1 MGGDTTTP
9 SGGAIPDPFGL
20 VGARLEGKY
29 DIQSVVAEGGFG
41 VVYRAMHRTL
51 HKPIAVKVLK
61 VPETLSDGHR
71 KEFLDKFAQEARTIA
86 QFEHPAIV
94 RVIDFG
100 ASPMPRGEAAPWMV
114 LEWLQGAT
122 LEEDFE
128 RRRGHGRS
136 PAEVLAMLQPIFEA
150 LAYAHDE
157 GIAHRDIKPGNI
169 MLVANRRGEVSARL
183 LDFGIAK
190 FMSQGE
196 RASGGMTATR
206 SGLPAFSPMYAA
218 PEQLAGSRT
227 GPWTD
232 VHAMALVLSEALVGS
247 PVYPQDDNTAL
258 YAAVLSPVRPTPGAF
273 GVQVGAWE
281 PVLQRALSVRPDLRY
296 AHMRAF
302 ANDLTQALGADAYA
316 AAAYPSMPYGYGPTS
331 GEMPAAPDA
340 PAPGSRSLLQTGYGD
355 EPTAQ
360 ISRAAFVQEAGASQQ
375 GGRMPLA
382 IAPTHMASTQ
392 GAPAPSTFLPVTTQS
407 MPSAPPPPAP
417 SRWKPWAAVAVLAL
431 GVGAAASVA
440 VGSRST
446 SPQPRAVGSAP
457 VTPLTFGAPAAPAAP
472 VNPVETQ
479 PAALPAVVAAPVP
492 QPAPVVRRTAPVVS
506 PGVAAAPTA
515 PAPPAP
521 SPASPVVAAP
531 SPPPAPPPQPEPV
544 AERPAPEP
552 EPEPEVVAPPPP
564 VRRAV
569 VPARPVQPALPSE
582 PSPLPAPL
590 APPRAPRRPLH
601 HTEIPLS

>member
-9 SGGAIPDPFGL
+9 AAGATPDPFGL

-41 VVYRAMHRTL
+41 VVYRAVHRTL

-61 VPETLSDGHR
+61 VPEGLSEALR

-86 QFEHPAIV
+86 QLEHPAIV

-100 ASPMPRGEAAPWMV
+100 ASPMPAGEAAPWMV

-190 FMSQGE
+190 SMAQGE

-206 SGLPAFSPMYAA
+206 SALPAFSPMYAA

-258 YAAVLSPVRPTPGAF
+258 YAAVLSPVRPTPGRF
-273 GVQVGAWE
+273 EVQVGAWE
-281 PVLQRALSVRPDLRY
+281 AVLQRALSMRPDHRY
-296 AHMRAF
+296 GHMRDF
-302 ANDLTQALGADAYA
+302 LVALEAEVPADTARRSVA
-316 AAAYPSMPYGYGPTS
+316 PMAEGGPRPSDPFPGLHAAY
-331 GEMPAAPDA
+331 DD
-340 PAPGSRSLLQTGYGD
+340 QVHGD
-355 EPTAQ
+355 EQTQERRFPYAQTPFPPTAH
-360 ISRAAFVQEAGASQQ
+360 A
-375 GGRMPLA
+375 
-382 IAPTHMASTQ
+382 
-392 GAPAPSTFLPVTTQS
+392 
-407 MPSAPPPPAP
+407 
-417 SRWKPWAAVAVLAL
+417 AAVAPTGLAPVPSTL
-431 GVGAAASVA
+431 QPLTQNTAPVVAPSSRRVGLAIGGALLLVGVVAVVGAT
-440 VGSRST
+440 RST
-446 SPQPRAVGSAP
+446 GRVEPSRPVASSPTTLPP
-457 VTPLTFGAPAAPAAP
+457 VTPLPAVAVPAEPPPSPPSPPSSAP
-472 VNPVETQ
+472 V
-479 PAALPAVVAAPVP
+479 PAVV
-492 QPAPVVRRTAPVVS
+492 PAESPSLPAQVQHRPHPLAVVRRV
-506 PGVAAAPTA
+506 PGHPAPTA
-515 PAPPAP
+515 PA
-521 SPASPVVAAP
+521 AA
-531 SPPPAPPPQPEPV
+531 PAPP
-544 AERPAPEP
+544 AEATPS
-552 EPEPEVVAPPPP
+552 APPQETPP
-564 VRRAV
+564 VRV
-569 VPARPVQPALPSE
+569 
-582 PSPLPAPL
+582 
-590 APPRAPRRPLH
+590 RRPIH
-601 HTEIPLS
+601 HSEITLQ

>member
-9 SGGAIPDPFGL
+9 ASGATPDPFGL
-20 VGARLEGKY
+20 VGVRLEGKY

-51 HKPIAVKVLK
+51 HKTIAVKVLK
-61 VPETLSDGHR
+61 VPESLSDAHR

-114 LEWLQGAT
+114 MEWLQGST

-136 PAEVLAMLQPIFEA
+136 PAEVLAVLRPIFEA

-232 VHAMALVLSEALVGS
+232 VHAMALVVSEALVGA

-273 GVQVGAWE
+273 GFDVGAWE
-281 PVLQRALSVRPDLRY
+281 GVLQRALSVRPDHRY
-296 AHMRAF
+296 GHMRAF
-302 ANDLTQALGADAYA
+302 ADALTQCLGADAYA
-316 AAAYPSMPYGYGPTS
+316 GSYPSMPYGYGPNS
-331 GEMPAAPDA
+331 GEMPVASE
-340 PAPGSRSLLQTGYGD
+340 PAPGSQSLLQTGYGD

-360 ISRAAFVQEAGASQQ
+360 ISRAAFVQEAGASHQ
-375 GGRMPLA
+375 GGRMPMA

-407 MPSAPPPPAP
+407 MPSAPPPPVP

-431 GVGAAASVA
+431 GVGSIAIVAA
-440 VGSRST
+440 GSRS
-446 SPQPRAVGSAP
+446 PQAPARALGAAP
-457 VTPLTFGAPAAPAAP
+457 VTPLTLGAPPAPPVLPAPPVAALPAAVAAPSPQPVPVVRRAVAAASPSVAATPAAPASP
-472 VNPVETQ
+472 VQ
-479 PAALPAVVAAPVP
+479 P
-492 QPAPVVRRTAPVVS
+492 
-506 PGVAAAPTA
+506 
-515 PAPPAP
+515 PP
-521 SPASPVVAAP
+521 SPVVVAP
-531 SPPPAPPPQPEPV
+531 LPPPAPPPAPEPI
-544 AERPAPEP
+544 AESPAPEP
-552 EPEPEVVAPPPP
+552 DPEVAPLPTT
-564 VRRAV
+564 VRRPAA
-569 VPARPVQPALPSE
+569 PARPVQPSLPSE

-590 APPRAPRRPLH
+590 TPPRVPRRPLH